1 MEMNYFRIFTLSL
14 ALLVGQFAAADIK
27 TITLASEISLSA
39 FRVPASV
46 NGVASFKKCESC
58 EMQVVS
64 VTRDTRYEFNR
75 NVVTLQEFRR
85 SLAPLTNRERK
96 TVIVMHHLE
105 SDVITSI
112 SLNL

>member
-1 MEMNYFRIFTLSL
+1 MNYFRTLTLCL
-14 ALLVGQFAAADIK
+14 ALLVGHFATADIR
-27 TITLASEISLSA
+27 TITLASEISLSE

-58 EMQVVS
+58 ELQVVS
-64 VTRDTRYEFNR
+64 VTRDTRYEFNHR
-75 NVVTLQEFRR
+75 VVTLQDFRS
-85 SLAPLTNRERK
+85 SLSTVTNRERE

>member
-1 MEMNYFRIFTLSL
+1 MNTLRTLTLIL
-14 ALLVGQFAAADIK
+14 ALLVGQFAAADIR
-27 TITLASEISLSA
+27 TITLASEISLSE
-39 FRVPASV
+39 FRVPASM

-58 EMQVVS
+58 ELQVVS
-64 VTRDTRYEFNR
+64 VTRNTRYEFNR
-75 NVVTLQEFRR
+75 HEVTLQEFRR
-85 SLAPLTNRERK
+85 SLSTVTNRERR